1 MPAGSRLHY
10 VVLFPSPYLRIAT
23 VKGGTIQVLPGIF
36 CKAMTVLPSRGL
48 NYSMFEYPEDAI
60 NGTLGDIGLVVL
72 AVVVP
77 VIVLIVKDI
86 MRPTHS
92 SNM

>member
-1 MPAGSRLHY
+1 
-10 VVLFPSPYLRIAT
+10 
-23 VKGGTIQVLPGIF
+23 
-36 CKAMTVLPSRGL
+36 
-48 NYSMFEYPEDAI
+48 MFEYPEDAI